1 MSKNIRITGAGAG
14 TGKTHQL
21 CEIIAEALG
30 SKKCRPGGFI
40 ATTFTIKA
48 ASELTERVR
57 ARLLKDGRQ
66 DAALRVEESLI
77 GTVHSVCARILGR
90 FAFDAGISPRLR
102 VLDETIEGVLLGGA
116 IEECFSLADIG
127 DMERL
132 SGRLGQIDA
141 RTSES
146 KWRQQ
151 VRDVISSARSNGIH
165 VTDLE
170 PMALQSAAELCA
182 HLPAPTGNEL
192 EVPLIAAIE
201 TALTAISGN
210 GDKTK
215 GTADCVESL
224 ERALSALRKRSFAW
238 SDWCRLAKL
247 KATKASQPHL
257 AEVNQAASRVEEHPK
272 LRVDIETY
280 ITRIFQLAA
289 DALEIYQDRK
299 KARGML
305 DFTDLEVLTLDLLKR
320 PHVRACLAEE
330 YDLLVVDEFQDTSP
344 IQLALFMEL
353 AGLVGETHWV
363 GDTKQSIYGFR
374 GCDPVLMQEAEKKFR
389 AGDQPNTLS
398 TSRRHRPELV
408 DFFNGLFPEVFASTN
423 GISRDEVELHA
434 RRKGHPT
441 LPPAIEL
448 WSVSS
453 HRTIQSGAAAAIN
466 ASEFESCIV
475 SGIQDLMDSGMMVG
489 DKDRQ
494 TDAEEFPRPIRWRD
508 IAVLCRSNTKA
519 SNIAARL
526 QRSGIPAARRTE
538 GLMSSPE
545 AVLALACLRWLSD
558 DRDSLAV
565 AEILTLEESRDVEAW
580 LENRLAWVAEQSK
593 GQWGLD
599 GNLSSPVL
607 GRILHLRV
615 RMKLLTP
622 SELLDAVMI
631 HGDLSGIVS
640 QWDATRAGNRRANLE
655 ALRGLAAEYESGCLS
670 ASAAASH
677 AGFLI
682 WCGTL
687 ASSKKDHSALDQSA
701 DAVQLMTWHGSK
713 GLEWP
718 VVICLDL
725 PDEPRPRIWNSP
737 LAVSPPDF
745 DPDNPLAGR
754 RIRFWPYPFGAQE
767 KDVPL
772 RDVVESSDTG
782 KNAFED
788 ASAEQSRLHYVV
800 MTRARDFLIFPLD
813 GKKAPWLPP
822 GVECPALQLP
832 TPVPVEDVV
841 DGVRRRFRKF
851 TSGEDESNLPAELTV
866 QWFPLPLAPKEFLAA
881 ELTPSGL
888 PPLMNVAAGEELI
901 CGKAIQLAP
910 GQSDR
915 DIGNALHAI
924 LAAHLIDP
932 TIPDFQTRTAE
943 ILEAYMIKAEA
954 GEVVSATIAFR
965 DFLIERF
972 KPTEFL
978 VEIPFTHRNA
988 EGQRI
993 TGFID
998 LVLITDEGAVL
1009 IDHKS
1014 YPGSNPSERAVNY
1027 SGQIAAYRE
1036 AMSEQGLSVSS
1047 SWIHFCTQGR
1057 LMEIR

>member
-1 MSKNIRITGAGAG
+1 MNIRITGAGAG

-30 SKKCRPGGFI
+30 SAKCRPGGFI

-57 ARLLKDGRQ
+57 ARLLKDHQQ

-77 GTVHSVCARILGR
+77 GTVHSVCVRILGR

-102 VLDETIEGVLLGGA
+102 VLDETLEGILLGGA
-116 IEECFSLADIG
+116 IEECFSLTDIG

-132 SGRLGQIDA
+132 CRRLGQTDA

-151 VRDVISSARSNGIH
+151 VRDVISSARSNAIH
-165 VTDLE
+165 ASDLE
-170 PMALQSAAELCA
+170 QMALQSVAELCSQ
-182 HLPAPTGNEL
+182 LPAATSAEL
-192 EVPLIAAIE
+192 EAPLISAIK
-201 TALTAISGN
+201 TAIAAISGN
-210 GDKTK
+210 GDETK
-215 GTADCVESL
+215 VTAGSLESL
-224 ERALSALRKRSFAW
+224 EQALSALRKRDFTWA
-238 SDWCRLAKL
+238 DWCRLAKL
-247 KATKASQPHL
+247 KAAKASQPHL
-257 AEVNQAASRVEEHPK
+257 AVVNQAASRVEEHPK
-272 LRVDIETY
+272 LRADIETY
-280 ITRIFQLAA
+280 TTRIFRLAA

-305 DFTDLEVLTLDLLKR
+305 DFTDLEVLTLDLLRR
-320 PHVRACLAEE
+320 PHVRECLAEE

-353 AGLVGETHWV
+353 AGLVSETHWV

-389 AGDQPNTLS
+389 TGDQPNTLS

-408 DFFNGLFPEVFASTN
+408 DFFNGLFPDIFASTN

-434 RRKGHPT
+434 HRKGHPA
-441 LPPAIEL
+441 LSPAIEL

-453 HRTIQSGAAAAIN
+453 HRTIKSGALAAIN
-466 ASEFESCIV
+466 GSEFESCIV
-475 SGIQDLMDSGMMVG
+475 RGIQDLMDSGMKVG
-489 DKDRQ
+489 DKDLQ
-494 TDAEEFPRPIRWRD
+494 TDGEEFPRPLRWRD

-526 QRSGIPAARRTE
+526 QRCGIPAARRTE

-565 AEILTLEESRDVEAW
+565 AEILTLEESRDVEDW
-580 LENRLAWVAEQSK
+580 LENRLTWVAEQSK

-599 GNLSSPVL
+599 GDLSSPVL
-607 GRILHLRV
+607 GRISHLRA
-615 RMKLLTP
+615 RMKMLTP

-631 HGDLSGIVS
+631 HGDLSGIAS
-640 QWDATRAGNRRANLE
+640 QWDATRASTRRANLE
-655 ALRGLAAEYESGCLS
+655 TLRGLAAEYEAGCLS
-670 ASAAASH
+670 ASVAASH

-687 ASSKKDHSALDQSA
+687 ASSGKDHSALDQSA
-701 DAVQLMTWHGSK
+701 DAVQVMTWHGSK

-725 PDEPRPRIWNSP
+725 PEEPRPRIWNSP

-754 RIRFWPYPFGAQE
+754 RIRFWPYPFGAQG

-772 RDVVESSDTG
+772 KDVVETSDTG
-782 KNAFED
+782 KRAFED

-813 GKKAPWLPP
+813 GKKDPWLPP

-832 TPVPVEDVV
+832 APTTKEDTV
-841 DGVRRRFRKF
+841 DGVRRRFRHL
-851 TSGEDESNLPAELTV
+851 TSGEDDSSLVAEPTVKWFAPPLTPKK
-866 QWFPLPLAPKEFLAA
+866 FPPA

-888 PPLMNVAAGEELI
+888 PSLVNVAIGEDLV
-901 CGKAIQLAP
+901 CGKPIRIAP
-910 GQSDR
+910 GQNDR
-915 DIGNALHAI
+915 DLGNALHAI

-932 TIPDFQTRTAE
+932 AIPEFQTHAHD
-943 ILEAYMIKAEA
+943 ILEAYKINAEA
-954 GEVVSATIAFR
+954 AEITSATIAFR
-965 DFLIERF
+965 EILIERF

-978 VEIPFTHRNA
+978 VEVPFTHRNA

-998 LVLITDEGAVL
+998 IVLITDKGAVL

-1014 YPGSNPSERAVNY
+1014 YPGSNLLERAVSY
-1027 SGQIAAYRE
+1027 SGQLAAYRE
-1036 AMSEQGLSVSS
+1036 AMCAHGLTVSS

-1057 LMEIR
+1057 LVEIR